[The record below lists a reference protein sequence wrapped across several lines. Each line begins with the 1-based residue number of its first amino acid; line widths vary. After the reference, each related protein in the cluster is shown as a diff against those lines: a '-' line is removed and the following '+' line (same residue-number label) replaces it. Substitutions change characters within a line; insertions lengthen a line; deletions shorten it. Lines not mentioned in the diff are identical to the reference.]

1 MAAPAFFARWSAFDR
16 TAEMAERVSGR
27 SRMAVWQR
35 VKEGLAGLDPVEAR
49 GYIRARA
56 LPIVKDETSRLIEQ
70 EGQRVARRRE
80 VIIRAAT
87 ESLICTMV
95 AQRDERAAA
104 ATLRRAA

>member
-1 MAAPAFFARWSAFDR
+1 MISPSFFSQWSAFDR
-16 TAEMAERVSGR
+16 TAEMAERVAGR

-35 VKEGLAGLDPVEAR
+35 VKEALANLDPVEAR

-80 VIIRAAT
+80 AIIVAAT
-87 ESLICTMV
+87 ESLIRTIA
-95 AQRDERAAA
+95 AQLNERASAGA
-104 ATLRRAA
+104 IRRAA